1 VVKLSRRRPGA
12 LLLIAAH
19 LTALL
24 IGSIPPPSQ
33 LSNPAFPEARGVEPI
48 SAWLTPRL
56 DAAAAAAARVHLT
69 LWNLTSP
76 LRPIVS
82 RYLGATGLDQQ
93 WAMFWNPS
101 LTDQYVRVRYYVGS
115 GAPGTHPARVKWL
128 ATELVSP
135 AHREDRVRLL
145 ASFHDSYSDKAMEIA
160 MGIFR
165 RKRGQ
170 DLVRPDTTSAELP
183 DSLAPLA
190 RYFARRFARAR
201 LTGDDRVVRVE
212 VWSGSAPNPEFGS
225 APSRA
230 EVAERQARLGGYY
243 DGPVERH
250 LGSMAYPPYHAAE
263 DEADIQWVLEYF
275 EES

>member
-1 VVKLSRRRPGA
+1 VVKGSRLRVF
-12 LLLIAAH
+12 LLIAGH
-19 LTALL
+19 LTALV

-33 LSNPAFPEARGVEPI
+33 LSNPAHPEARGVEPI

-56 DAAAAAAARVHLT
+56 DAVAVVAARIHLT
-69 LWNLTSP
+69 LWNVTAP

-82 RYLGATGLDQQ
+82 RYLSATGLDQQ
-93 WAMFWNPS
+93 WGMFWNPS

-115 GAPGTHPARVKWL
+115 GTPGTGSPRVKWL

-135 AHREDRVRLL
+135 AHREDHLRLL
-145 ASFHDSYSDKAMEIA
+145 HSFHDSYSDKAMEIA
-160 MGIFR
+160 MGTFH

-170 DLVRPDTTSAELP
+170 RLVRPDTTSGELP
-183 DSLAPLA
+183 DSLAPMA
-190 RYFARRFARAR
+190 RYFSRRFARAR
-201 LTGDDRVVRVE
+201 LGGDDRVVRVE
-212 VWSGSAPNPEFGS
+212 VWSGSAPNPAFGS
-225 APSRA
+225 DTSRA
-230 EVAERQARLGGYY
+230 AIAERQARLGGYY

-250 LGSMAYPPYHAAE
+250 LGSMAYPPYHAEE